1 MNTVSLKLVTIITE
15 RILKDRL
22 TDTIRSLGAKGF
34 TLTDTSGEGSRGVRA
49 SEWEGSNVKIE
60 TVVSASVADAILEH
74 ISEHYFKHHAVIV
87 YTQDIQ
93 VVRGDK
99 YI

>member
-1 MNTVSLKLVTIITE
+1 MNTVSLKLVTIIAE

-22 TDTIRSLGAKGF
+22 TEAIKSLGAKGY
-34 TLTDTSGEGSRGVRA
+34 THTDVTGEGSRGVRA
-49 SEWEGSNVKIE
+49 SEWEGNNVKIE
-60 TVVSASVADAILEH
+60 TAVSSEVAQEIVSH
-74 ISEHYFKHHAVIV
+74 IAQNYFQHHAVIV

>member
-1 MNTVSLKLVTIITE
+1 MNTVSLKLVTIIAE

-22 TDTIRSLGAKGF
+22 TDAIRSLGAKGF
-34 TLTDTSGEGSRGVRA
+34 TLTDVSGEGSRGVRA
-49 SEWEGSNVKIE
+49 SEWEGHNLKIE
-60 TVVSASVADAILEH
+60 TVVSSPVADAIVEH
-74 ISEHYFKHHAVIV
+74 ISERYFQHHAVIV

-93 VVRGDK
+93 VIRGEK

>member
-1 MNTVSLKLVTIITE
+1 MNTVSLKLVTVIAE

-22 TDTIRSLGAKGF
+22 TQAIRTMGAKGF
-34 TLTDTSGEGSRGVRA
+34 TLTDVSGEGSRGVRA
-49 SEWEGSNVKIE
+49 SEWEGHNLKIE
-60 TVVSASVADAILEH
+60 TVVSTQVANTIVAH
-74 ISEHYFKHHAVIV
+74 ISEHYFQHHAVIV
-87 YTQDIQ
+87 YTQDVQ